1 MLRDI
6 DKSALLPQAGA
17 VVTSSCKTVI
27 PDGMEIWMPQSVGDV
42 LGVAGQRQDDFRY
55 YTKGALDGNFLLFTL
70 IHNKKERFNFVF
82 CANHKQHRYGNCRY
96 AVADVSDVV
105 PDDVRSLANAVAHF
119 LVPQMPYAKAH

>member
-6 DKSALLPQAGA
+6 DKSALLPQAGV

-27 PDGMEIWMPQSVGDV
+27 PDGMEIWVPQSVGDV

-70 IHNKKERFNFVF
+70 IHNKKERFNFVY

-96 AVADVSDVV
+96 AVADMSDVL
-105 PDDVRSLANAVAHF
+105 PDDIRSLANAVAHF

>member
-1 MLRDI
+1 
-6 DKSALLPQAGA
+6 
-17 VVTSSCKTVI
+17 
-27 PDGMEIWMPQSVGDV
+27 MPQSVGDV